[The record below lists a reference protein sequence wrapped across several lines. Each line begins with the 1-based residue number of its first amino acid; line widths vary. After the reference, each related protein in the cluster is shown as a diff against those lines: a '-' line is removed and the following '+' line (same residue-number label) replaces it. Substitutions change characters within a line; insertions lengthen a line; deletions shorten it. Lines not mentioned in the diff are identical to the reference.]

1 MLHLTSNFSKYK
13 IISTL
18 DINIKENIL
27 NLQYSQSFFFH
38 NKNNISY
45 ISFII
50 RFRWFDTNVIMWF
63 EWNEKS
69 EAFLFH
75 SPLLFSICF
84 SSILFLSNNID
95 VSVLLQT
102 YLIRKKKE
110 KRKFVREVNWKN
122 DVKRRE
128 MGIMMRSRKVV

>member
-84 SSILFLSNNID
+84 SSISSIKYRCFRP
-95 VSVLLQT
+95 LLLT
-102 YLIRKKKE
+102 YLIQKQR
-110 KRKFVREVNWKN
+110 VRERVVNWKN

-128 MGIMMRSRKVV
+128 MGIMMRWREGV